1 MMKHYYLNFFLILA
15 VVISSCTPY
24 HNSAY
29 FQGLDR
35 NSGISHKIDNYSPLT
50 IQPADI
56 LSLNVKSLNAEA
68 SAMFNT
74 DASSSSA
81 SGGSSTS
88 SATSTP
94 SGGGSGYLV
103 DKNGEIDLPLVHKL
117 KVAGMTIEEVQNA
130 IQKAIAQYFK
140 DITLTV
146 HLMNFKITIIG
157 DVEKPDI
164 YSIENDRISIPQAL
178 SLAGDVTPSAKRD
191 NILLIREINGQRQYV
206 NIDITSSKLF
216 DSPYYYMKN
225 NDMLYV
231 EEGRGKFINVNPVKQ
246 TLPYFLTFL
255 SLCLIAFEVIRNY
268 HL

>member
-24 HNSAY
+24 HNSVY

-50 IQPADI
+50 IQKGDI
-56 LSLNVKSLNAEA
+56 LSLNVKSLNADA

-74 DASSSSA
+74 ESASSSST
-81 SGGSSTS
+81 SGGS
-88 SATSTP
+88 AEGSTP
-94 SGGGSGYLV
+94 SSGASGYLV

-117 KVAGMTIEEVQNA
+117 KVAGMTIEEVQNT

-140 DITLTV
+140 DLTVTV

-157 DVEKPDI
+157 DVQKPGIFDVVN
-164 YSIENDRISIPQAL
+164 EHISIPQAL
-178 SLAGDVTPSAKRD
+178 SLAGDVSISGKRD
-191 NILLIREINGQRQYV
+191 NILLIREINGERQYL
-206 NIDITSSKLF
+206 NIDLTSSKLLE
-216 DSPYYYMKN
+216 SPYYYLKN

-231 EEGRGKFINVNPVKQ
+231 EEGRGKFITINPVKQ
-246 TLPYFLTFL
+246 NLPIVL
-255 SLCLIAFEVIRNY
+255 SLISLILLAFEISRNTK
-268 HL
+268 L

>member
-1 MMKHYYLNFFLILA
+1 MKHYYLNFFLILA

-35 NSGISHKIDNYSPLT
+35 NSGVSHKIDNFSPLT
-50 IQPADI
+50 VQTGDE
-56 LSLNVKSLNAEA
+56 LSLDIKSLNPDA

-74 DASSSSA
+74 SGGGGSA
-81 SGGSSTS
+81 SAGSTGGSP
-88 SATSTP
+88 A
-94 SGGGSGYLV
+94 GGGSGYLV